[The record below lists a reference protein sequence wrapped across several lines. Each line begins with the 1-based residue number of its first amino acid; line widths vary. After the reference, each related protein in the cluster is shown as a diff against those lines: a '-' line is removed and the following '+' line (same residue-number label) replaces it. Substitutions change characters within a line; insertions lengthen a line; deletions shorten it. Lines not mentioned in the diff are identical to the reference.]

1 MAPLLRNWRVRT
13 AALVT
18 AIRKNT
24 RRQVGGL
31 QPLRLSLCWGLTMKV
46 ISRRREQVRWVYNG
60 RRFKST
66 GNLWLQAFLS
76 AWLKVVTALYLQ
88 KLSSS
93 D

>member
-1 MAPLLRNWRVRT
+1 
-13 AALVT
+13 
-18 AIRKNT
+18 
-24 RRQVGGL
+24 
-31 QPLRLSLCWGLTMKV
+31 MKV